1 MASSN
6 DIPLIIINI
15 GNHHYLNFFRIVI
28 LVFFL
33 VSVALV
39 MNERMMRRFIIKRPE
54 ILKRKIGLVGL
65 VANYTMESLHKKW
78 SYEDHYIGNDDESKC
93 EVFAQLS

>member
-1 MASSN
+1 M
-6 DIPLIIINI
+6 
-15 GNHHYLNFFRIVI
+15 I

-33 VSVALV
+33 VSVGLV

-65 VANYTMESLHKKW
+65 VANYTMENLHKKW
-78 SYEDHYIGNDDESKC
+78 TYEDHYMGNEDDSKS
-93 EVFAQLS
+93 EVFA